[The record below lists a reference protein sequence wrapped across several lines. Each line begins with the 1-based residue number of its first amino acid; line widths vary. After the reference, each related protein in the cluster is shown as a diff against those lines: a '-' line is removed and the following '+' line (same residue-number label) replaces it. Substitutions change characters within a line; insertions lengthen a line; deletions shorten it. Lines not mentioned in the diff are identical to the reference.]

1 MMIVEQYLPGPS
13 LLQQETEGSG
23 LHEEVL
29 GRDLYQPQSEWPFEK
44 RPSVMVSRLGTVAS
58 IILYTFVR
66 KAGDL
71 DWTHF

>member
-44 RPSVMVSRLGTVAS
+44 RPSVMVS
-58 IILYTFVR
+58 
-66 KAGDL
+66 
-71 DWTHF
+71 